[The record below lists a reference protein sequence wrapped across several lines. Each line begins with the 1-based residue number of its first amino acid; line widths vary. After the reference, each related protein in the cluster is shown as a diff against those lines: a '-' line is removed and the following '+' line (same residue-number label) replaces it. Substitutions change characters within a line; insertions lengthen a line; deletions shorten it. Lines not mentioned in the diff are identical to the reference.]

1 MTKPKTKTASPAPEA
16 VQIYPSRMIPLNL
29 LDVDEANVRQ
39 IKNGVTIEILADDIA
54 ERSLIQSLNVRTATD
69 ADGKPTGR
77 FGVKA
82 GGRRLKA
89 LQILV
94 KRKHIAPDEPIP
106 CIVKDDGN
114 ATDDSLAENIF
125 REQLHPLDQF
135 RAFKD
140 LAEQGIPDAA
150 IAKRYHVTERFV
162 QQRLKLAKASPKLLK
177 AFQDEEISLE
187 QLQAFCVTDDHKR
200 QDSILKLI
208 KGGQRYGAY
217 DIRKTLTEDSIEA
230 DDPRARF
237 VGLEAYKDAGG
248 TLMQDLFKEESG
260 PWLQDPILLDQLAIA
275 KLEAVRDD
283 ILAKGYKWAEI
294 CFIGTNIWDLKR
306 NLATIPNLPSS
317 LTKEEAAQAEQLH
330 AEHDALIEEIE
341 NTGEEPSARKA
352 ARLEKIRN
360 TLIDLQNR
368 PPRMSPK
375 QIARSGVLISID
387 SDGDLSIEYGFLKPE
402 DVKQAKKTASKSS
415 SADGN
420 EDDLSTDADVT
431 GEEEDDDDSADYVR
445 ADNNPGA
452 NIAGK
457 LLSDSLTRDLTS
469 YRTVA
474 LQNAMAQDFNT
485 SFLAALHAFCLSLFY
500 RRGQFHQ
507 STDSHKACAK
517 IAPTMTEFRGVQGLD
532 EFEPQ
537 KQITQRHQHW
547 RDRLPENSDA
557 LWNALNLLSNE
568 ERGDL
573 FSHCVSLTLDA
584 VHGNQ
589 ARSSSALHSDQL
601 AEAVQLD
608 MAQTGWISTAANY
621 FGRINKEQII
631 QAVKEAVPAKA
642 ALIDHLKK
650 GVMAAEAERIIKE
663 TNWLPPLLRAPFT
676 VMPEPETD
684 AAAEDTPTEAKNTQI
699 PAFLKG
705 GLNGASPP
713 PAA

>member
-1 MTKPKTKTASPAPEA
+1 MTKPKTNTTSPAEP
-16 VQIYPSRMIPLNL
+16 VQIYPIRMIPLNL

-54 ERSLIQSLNVRTATD
+54 ERSLIQSLNVRTIND

-89 LQILV
+89 LQVLV
-94 KRKHIAPDEPIP
+94 KRKHIEPDQPIP

-114 ATDDSLAENIF
+114 ATDDSLAENVF

-135 RAFKD
+135 KAFKE
-140 LAEQGIPDAA
+140 LADQGIPDAT

-177 AFQDEEISLE
+177 AFQDEQISIE

-217 DIRKTLTEDSIEA
+217 DIRRTLTEDSVEA

-237 VGLEAYKDAGG
+237 VGLEAYKAAGG
-248 TLMQDLFKEESG
+248 TLMQDLFKDESG
-260 PWLQDPILLDQLAIA
+260 LWLQDPVLLDQLATD
-275 KLEAVRDD
+275 KLEAVRTD
-283 ILAKGYKWAEI
+283 ILAKGFKWAEI
-294 CFIGTNIWDLKR
+294 CFIGNSVWDLKR

-317 LTKEEAAQAEQLH
+317 LTKEETAEEEQLCS
-330 AEHDALIEEIE
+330 EHDTLIDEIE
-341 NTGEEPSARKA
+341 NTGEEPSPRKA
-352 ARLEKIRN
+352 ARLEKIRAIL
-360 TLIDLQNR
+360 TELRNR
-368 PPRMSPK
+368 PPRMSAR

-387 SDGDLSIEYGFLKPE
+387 SDGDLCIECGFLKPE
-402 DVKQAKKTASKSS
+402 DVKQPKKAAAKSS
-415 SADGN
+415 AAGSAEADQ
-420 EDDLSTDADVT
+420 DAEA
-431 GEEEDDDDSADYVR
+431 GEDDDDDESGDYVR

-452 NIAGK
+452 SIAGK

-474 LQNAMAQDFNT
+474 LQNALAQDFNT

-507 STDSHKACAK
+507 STDAHKACAK
-517 IAPTMTEFRGVQGLD
+517 IAPTMTEFRGVQGLE

-547 RDRLPENSDA
+547 RERLPENSDG

-608 MAQTGWISTAANY
+608 MAQAGWISTAANY

-631 QAVKEAVPAKA
+631 HAVKEAVPAKA

-650 GVMAAEAERIIKE
+650 GVMAAEAERIIKD
-663 TNWLPPLLRAPFT
+663 TNWLPPLLRAPFSA
-676 VMPEPETD
+676 MPNPVTDTD
-684 AAAEDTPTEAKNTQI
+684 AAVEDATTEAKTEI

>member
-1 MTKPKTKTASPAPEA
+1 MTKPKTPDAAEP
-16 VQIYPSRMIPLNL
+16 VQIYPIRMIPLNL

-39 IKNGVTIEILADDIA
+39 TKNGVTIDMLADDIA
-54 ERSLIQSLNVRTATD
+54 HRSLIQSLNVRTAND
-69 ADGKPTGR
+69 ADGNPTGR

-94 KRKHIAPDEPIP
+94 KRSHIEPDQPIP
-106 CIVKDDGN
+106 CIVKDSGN
-114 ATDDSLAENIF
+114 ATDDSLAENVF

-135 RAFKD
+135 KAFKE
-140 LAEQGIPDAA
+140 LANQGIADAT

-177 AFQDEEISLE
+177 AFQDEDISLE
-187 QLQAFCVTDDHKR
+187 QLQAFCITDDHKR
-200 QDSILKLI
+200 QDSLLKLI

-217 DIRKTLTEDSIEA
+217 DIRRTLTEDSIEA

-237 VGLEAYKDAGG
+237 VGLDAYKAAGG

-260 PWLQDPILLDQLAIA
+260 PWLQDPVLLDELATA
-275 KLEAVRDD
+275 KLEAVRAD

-294 CFIGTNIWDLKR
+294 CFIGSSIWDLKR

-317 LTKEEAAQAEQLH
+317 LTKEETAQEEQLCS
-330 AEHDALIEEIE
+330 EHDNLIEEIE
-341 NTGEEPSARKA
+341 NTGEETSPRKA
-352 ARLEKIRN
+352 ARLEKIRAI
-360 TLIDLQNR
+360 LIELRNR
-368 PPRMSPK
+368 PPRMSAK

-402 DVKQAKKTASKSS
+402 DVKQPKKAATKSS
-415 SADGN
+415 NAADGGA
-420 EDDLSTDADVT
+420 ELDADA
-431 GEEEDDDDSADYVR
+431 GEPGEDQDEDDSAEYVR

-452 NIAGK
+452 IIAGK
-457 LLSDSLTRDLTS
+457 PLSDSLVRDLTS

-474 LQNAMAQDFNT
+474 LQNALAQDFNT

-517 IAPTMTEFRGVQGLD
+517 IAPTLTEFRGVQGLE

-537 KQITQRHQHW
+537 KQITQRQQHW
-547 RDRLPENSDA
+547 RERLPETSDA

-573 FSHCVSLTLDA
+573 FAHCVSLTLDA

-601 AEAVQLD
+601 AEAVHLD
-608 MAQTGWISTAANY
+608 MAQAGWISTAAN
-621 FGRINKEQII
+621 FFSRINKEQII

-650 GVMAAEAERIIKE
+650 GVMASEAERIIQDI
-663 TNWLPPLLRAPFT
+663 NWLPPLLRAPFAA
-676 VMPEPETD
+676 MPETHTNASAENTPAD
-684 AAAEDTPTEAKNTQI
+684 AKTEL

-713 PAA
+713 PAT

>member
-16 VQIYPSRMIPLNL
+16 VHIYPIRMIPLNL

-54 ERSLIQSLNVRTATD
+54 ERSLIQSLNVRTAND
-69 ADGKPTGR
+69 ADGNPTGR

-114 ATDDSLAENIF
+114 ATDDSLAENVF

-140 LAEQGIPDAA
+140 LAEQGTPDAA

-217 DIRKTLTEDSIEA
+217 DIKKTLTENSIEA

-237 VGLEAYKDAGG
+237 VGLETYTAAGG
-248 TLMQDLFKEESG
+248 TLTQDLFKEESG
-260 PWLQDPILLDQLAIA
+260 PWLQDPVLLDQLAIA

-294 CFIGTNIWDLKR
+294 CFIGSNIWDLKR

-317 LTKEEAAQAEQLH
+317 LTKEEAAQEEQLCT
-330 AEHDALIEEIE
+330 EHDNLIDEIE
-341 NTGEEPSARKA
+341 NSGEQPSPRIA
-352 ARLEKIRN
+352 ARLEKIRAI
-360 TLIDLQNR
+360 LIDLRNR
-368 PPRMSPK
+368 PPRMSAK

-387 SDGDLSIEYGFLKPE
+387 SDGDLSIEYGILKPE
-402 DVKQAKKTASKSS
+402 DVKQPKKAAFKSS
-415 SADGN
+415 SADGGE
-420 EDDLSTDADVT
+420 EDLETDT
-431 GEEEDDDDSADYVR
+431 GETGEDEDDDDSGDFVR

-457 LLSDSLTRDLTS
+457 LLSDSLARDLTS
-469 YRTVA
+469 YRTAA
-474 LQNAMAQDFNT
+474 LQNAIAQDFNT

-500 RRGQFHQ
+500 RQGQVYQ
-507 STDSHKACAK
+507 STASHKACAK
-517 IAPTMTEFRGVQGLD
+517 IVPTMTEFRGVQGLD

-547 RDRLPENSDA
+547 RERLPENSDA

-568 ERGDL
+568 DRGDL

-608 MAQTGWISTAANY
+608 MAQAGWISTAANY

-631 QAVKEAVPAKA
+631 QAVKEAVPPKA

-650 GVMAAEAERIIKE
+650 GVMAAEAERIIKD

-676 VMPEPETD
+676 APLEFETD
-684 AAAEDTPTEAKNTQI
+684 TAAKDTAPEANKTEIPT
-699 PAFLKG
+699 FLKG